1 VLLTDA
7 ELDHTIGL
15 LVLREGTP
23 LDIHATPPVS
33 QALNQSFPIQKI
45 LSTFAPFCWNEV
57 NAPRSFMLDGG
68 KIEVTPFRTGAKRPR
83 YASGLDSEGDW
94 VIGYRFEDK
103 SSKGV
108 LVYAPAIEQWTEALE
123 SQLAGAQCVLIDGTF
138 WAEDEMERAGIG
150 SYTASQMGHVPI
162 SGAGG
167 SLERLAAC
175 RPQRA
180 IYIHINNTNPI
191 LDETSAEYG
200 QVVAGGAEVGR
211 DGMEIEL

>member
-23 LDIHATPPVS
+23 LDIHATPPVF

-45 LSTFAPFCWNEV
+45 LSTYAPFRWNEV

-68 KIEVTPFRTGAKRPR
+68 RIEVTPFRTGAKRPR
-83 YASGLDSEGDW
+83 YAAGLDFEGDW

-108 LVYAPAIEQWTEALE
+108 VVYAPAIEQWSDSLE
-123 SQLAGAQCVLIDGTF
+123 SELAGAQYALIDGTF

-150 SYTASQMGHVPI
+150 SQTASQMGHVPI
-162 SGAGG
+162 TGAAG
-167 SLERLAAC
+167 SLERLSGC
-175 RPQRA
+175 RPQRT

-191 LDETSAEYG
+191 LDETSPEYR
-200 QVVAGGAEVGR
+200 QVLAGGAEVGR